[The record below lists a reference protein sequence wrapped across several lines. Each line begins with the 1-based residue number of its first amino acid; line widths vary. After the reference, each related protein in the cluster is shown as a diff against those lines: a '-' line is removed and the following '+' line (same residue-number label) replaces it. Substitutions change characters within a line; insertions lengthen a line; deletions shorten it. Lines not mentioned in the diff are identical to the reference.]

1 GGLSLSS
8 PITRLLAEQ
17 IGKGRPASLL
27 QKFAS
32 AAVEEAGALNVSA
45 STRKAAQIGAGGKHL
60 SHAEDTLHRALS
72 KSGEA
77 IVKCPISY
85 VVVPVV
91 DMSIQRRTVRKP
103 KRGNHRKFRAVPK
116 PKGRPKKKGCPEP
129 VIVYKKWPVF
139 APHKMLSALHDAGAL
154 HLVTHPVHQ
163 LPDAAKAASA
173 GIMLH
178 GDEGQGKSS
187 KSVLVISWSAMGIGG
202 KTSQCR
208 FPFAVMRAC
217 NYAYK
222 DGHNITLEALQN
234 ELVRSLNRCISE
246 NPCPLNLVYVA
257 GKGDWKWKRE
267 WLQES
272 RHYGKAAKTSAGE
285 GLICRRCFAGSAGK
299 PWLDIQHERFNNAA
313 DLRDAAQTS
322 CGQNIPL
329 RRLCGWDQSMEVPD
343 LLHTVW
349 TGVAKDAVG
358 SLMMDLAEFGPA
370 FIQFE
375 TWDER
380 LQAVTLSARDW
391 CRQHRLTPSLIDDF
405 SLVKLSVSAISLD
418 YPSGPSHGFTN
429 RILSVRRLV
438 WRSFT
443 TRRCA
448 PGRCIISARCWT
460 AANSS

>member
-91 DMSIQRRTVRKP
+91 DMSIQRR
-103 KRGNHRKFRAVPK
+103 
-116 PKGRPKKKGCPEP
+116 
-129 VIVYKKWPVF
+129 
-139 APHKMLSALHDAGAL
+139 
-154 HLVTHPVHQ
+154 THPVHQ